1 MNNLVSI
8 SLVSRHPSETSPG
21 WFLLTMLI
29 LIGVVF
35 YLDYRK
41 DKKDGTK

>member
-21 WFLLTMLI
+21 WFLLTMLV
-29 LIGVVF
+29 LIGVVL
-35 YLDYRK
+35 YMDYRK
-41 DKKDGTK
+41 DRKDENK

>member
-21 WFLLTMLI
+21 WFLLTMLV
-29 LIGVVF
+29 LISVVL
-35 YLDYRK
+35 YMDYRK
-41 DKKDGTK
+41 DKKDENK